1 MRRLARSAPTLAI
14 LGLLS
19 GFGGGLFF
27 KKSPKE
33 PTDFM
38 KRTYLK
44 FHEKASLL
52 VRVQSPLFSSGEA
65 DRTLGDISNNKKCP
79 LSNCNKEKQSVKII
93 HDKIKV
99 HSLTG
104 RITEDLMF
112 KAFKTV
118 KKNRGAAG
126 IDKMT
131 ISMYEKNLSENLL
144 SLMRELKQGLY
155 QPVPLRRVHIPK
167 GEGKTRPLG
176 IPTVKCRIA
185 QEVIRRLINPTFESR
200 FHDNSFGFRM
210 GRNCHQAVERVLQY
224 AKQGYRYVVDI
235 DIKGFFDNI
244 PQNLIMTSVAARI
257 ADGNIL
263 KLIERLLNSGV
274 MEDGEITP
282 TTKGTPQGGVISPL
296 LANITLDHLDWYLE
310 DQGLKFVRY
319 ADDFVILCKTET
331 EAKNALD
338 QVQNFLKEMQLE
350 VSPEKTKIS
359 HFSKGF
365 DFLGFSIKSRSIKMR
380 TKSIEKF
387 KNNIRNITTRS
398 HNLDKKVIEKLNR
411 VIRGTVN
418 YFSTKF
424 STMDSLFYKL
434 DRWIRKR
441 IRCMKHKRIW
451 KTDHWRCTIKHIE
464 KMGLLNCY
472 DLHKARLHC

>member
-1 MRRLARSAPTLAI
+1 M
-14 LGLLS
+14 
-19 GFGGGLFF
+19 
-27 KKSPKE
+27 
-33 PTDFM
+33 
-38 KRTYLK
+38 
-44 FHEKASLL
+44 
-52 VRVQSPLFSSGEA
+52 
-65 DRTLGDISNNKKCP
+65 N
-79 LSNCNKEKQSVKII
+79 II
-93 HDKIKV
+93 HDRIKV

-104 RITEDLMF
+104 RITEELML
-112 KAFKTV
+112 KAFKAV
-118 KKNRGAAG
+118 KKNKGAAG

-144 SLMRELKQGLY
+144 SLMRELKRGLY

-176 IPTVKCRIA
+176 IPTIKCRIA
-185 QEVIRRLINPTFESR
+185 QEVIRRLINSTFESR
-200 FHDNSFGFRM
+200 FHNNSFGFRM
-210 GRNCHQAVERVLQY
+210 GRNCHQAVERLLQY
-224 AKQGYRYVVDI
+224 AEQGLRYIVDI

-244 PQNLIMTSVAARI
+244 PHDLIMNSVAARI

-263 KLIERLLNSGV
+263 NLIEKLLNSGV
-274 MEDGEITP
+274 IEEGKITP

-296 LANITLDHLDWYLE
+296 LANIALDHLDWFLE
-310 DQGLKFVRY
+310 GHGFSFVRY

-331 EAKNALD
+331 EAKKALEL
-338 QVQNFLKEMQLE
+338 VQSFLDGMKLE

-365 DFLGFSIKSRSIKMR
+365 DFLGFSIKDHSIQMRAKSR
-380 TKSIEKF
+380 EKF
-387 KNNIRNITTRS
+387 KNSIRNITTRS
-398 HNLDKKVIEKLNR
+398 HNLDKEVIKKLNW

-424 STMDSLFYKL
+424 STMNTSFYKL

-451 KTDHWRCTIKHIE
+451 LTDNWRCTIKHIE
-464 KMGLLNCY
+464 KMGLLSCY

>member
-1 MRRLARSAPTLAI
+1 M
-14 LGLLS
+14 
-19 GFGGGLFF
+19 
-27 KKSPKE
+27 
-33 PTDFM
+33 
-38 KRTYLK
+38 
-44 FHEKASLL
+44 
-52 VRVQSPLFSSGEA
+52 
-65 DRTLGDISNNKKCP
+65 N
-79 LSNCNKEKQSVKII
+79 II

-104 RITEDLMF
+104 RITEDLML
-112 KAFKTV
+112 KAFKAV

-167 GEGKTRPLG
+167 GDGKTRPLG

-185 QEVIRRLINPTFESR
+185 QEVIRRLINSIFESR

-210 GRNCHQAVERVLQY
+210 GRNCHQAVERLLQY
-224 AKQGYRYVVDI
+224 AEQGYRYAVDV

-244 PQNLIMTSVAARI
+244 PHELIMDSVAARI

-263 KLIERLLNSGV
+263 SLIEKLLNSGV
-274 MEDGEITP
+274 MEEGKITP

-296 LANITLDHLDWYLE
+296 LANISLDHLDWFL
-310 DQGLKFVRY
+310 DQQGLNFVRY

-331 EAKNALD
+331 EAKKALELI
-338 QVQNFLKEMQLE
+338 QNFLDGMKLE
-350 VSPEKTKIS
+350 TSPEKTKIS

-365 DFLGFSIKSRSIKMR
+365 DFLGFSIKSRSVQMRIKSR
-380 TKSIEKF
+380 EKF
-387 KNNIRNITTRS
+387 KNSIREITTRS

-418 YFSTKF
+418 YFGPKF
-424 STMDSLFYKL
+424 STMNTSFYVL

-451 KTDHWRCTIKHIE
+451 LTDNWRCSIKHIE
-464 KMGLLNCY
+464 KMGLLSCY
-472 DLHKARLHC
+472 DLYKARLHC